1 MVRIACCDDDKNY
14 LNTVKNMIDSW
25 NQCPV
30 LLHTDIF
37 DEGDALIQAHAKQPY
52 DIIILDIVMPLLN
65 GMDTAREI
73 RTKDKSVKIVFLTS
87 SREFAIESYRVKA
100 SDYLLKPVVA
110 DDLRSCLLDRIR
122 EISTVDR
129 FITITNG
136 GVHHR
141 VVLSDVEYLE
151 AQGKHV
157 EISMKNGSKL
167 KANEALNT
175 FEKHFEGDFEFFKC
189 HRSFIINL
197 SQVSSYSA
205 KEITMRSQ
213 SVIPLSR
220 NLIKEFEGAYFTA
233 LFGKAGA

>member
-1 MVRIACCDDDKNY
+1 MIRIACCDDDKKQ
-14 LNTVKNMIDSW
+14 LETVTSMIVSW
-25 NQCPV
+25 DQSPV
-30 LLHTDIF
+30 VFHLDTF
-37 DEGDALIQAHAKQPY
+37 DEGDALISAHLKNPY
-52 DIIILDIVMPLLN
+52 DIILLDIVMPLLN
-65 GMDTAREI
+65 GLDIAKEI
-73 RTKDKSVKIVFLTS
+73 RSQDKSVKIVFLTS
-87 SREFAIESYRVKA
+87 SREFAFESYRVKA
-100 SDYLLKPVVA
+100 SDYLLKPVVMEE
-110 DDLRSCLLDRIR
+110 LRSCLLERIN

-136 GVHHR
+136 GIHHR
-141 VVLSDVEYLE
+141 IILSDVEYLE

-157 EISMKNGSKL
+157 EISMKNGCKL

-205 KEITMRSQ
+205 KEITMRSH